1 MIESAVKCHAGKR
14 VQRDPCRC
22 SDLTNRTG
30 ARVVATEGLNVK
42 DIRSVTENF
51 RCLQIWLTILAIACF
66 IVAVG
71 PAHAQMMDAPG
82 SILPK
87 VEVRGRG
94 WDLLRNPAELLDFG
108 IALVVTT
115 GMIALIAYHPVN
127 LAARRTRADFDAPQG
142 LFVYALIGMV
152 VGFMIMHHG
161 YLIGF
166 VLFGL
171 GGLLR
176 FKSDDGSA
184 DTMRLILVTLIGL
197 CVGLDLPVVALIT
210 TLSAW
215 ALIFVFGGPI
225 NCELEVRFSEESTI
239 ADAMFA
245 LRELLAERGFKTVS
259 MSKTKFKPIVS
270 YVVSGPRGF
279 RRSELE
285 REMVRLVATRK
296 NGIADWHVE

>member
-1 MIESAVKCHAGKR
+1 M
-14 VQRDPCRC
+14 
-22 SDLTNRTG
+22 
-30 ARVVATEGLNVK
+30 
-42 DIRSVTENF
+42 TENS
-51 RCLQIWLTILAIACF
+51 RCLQGWLNIWLIGLL
-66 IVAVG
+66 IVMVG
-71 PAHAQMMDAPG
+71 PAHAQMMDSAG
-82 SILPK
+82 SILPE

-94 WDLLRNPAELLDFG
+94 WVLLRNPTELLDF
-108 IALVVTT
+108 ALALIVTT
-115 GMIALIAYHPVN
+115 VMIALIAYHPVK
-127 LAARRTRADFDAPQG
+127 LATRYKRADFDAPRD
-142 LFVYALIGMV
+142 LFIYALIGMV

-215 ALIFVFGGPI
+215 ALIYVFGGPV
-225 NCELEVRFSEESTI
+225 NCELEVRFSEETVIS
-239 ADAMFA
+239 DAMFA
-245 LRELLAERGFKTVS
+245 FRELLAERGFKTVS
-259 MSKTKFKPIVS
+259 MSKTKFKPVVS
-270 YVVSGPRGF
+270 YIVSGPRRF

-285 REMVRLVATRK
+285 REMVQLVATRK
-296 NGIADWHVE
+296 NGIVDWHVE